1 MPDENITSVIDNAF
15 TDNAVE
21 MRNALYNAINDKIF
35 AALDQRKQEVAR
47 NFLAQYDDQE
57 DENTEETVEDESEET
72 VEDESEESVEDTKE
86 EQ

>member
-1 MPDENITSVIDNAF
+1 MPDENIASVIDNAF

-57 DENTEETVEDESEET
+57 EESTEEIDDEKEETVEEP
-72 VEDESEESVEDTKE
+72 EESVEDTEE